1 MPRPSGWLLF
11 AALAAA
17 CGSEPDVE
25 VVGAWALPDQS
36 VCDVFCAD
44 GERYQWLGRCDAAL
58 RWTCWTYEVDGNLL
72 YLDGEAV
79 TEVSRVDDQLT
90 MFGNHYVLA
99 DEDPAICSQ
108 RCDAP

>member
-1 MPRPSGWLLF
+1 MLRACIWSLI
-11 AALAAA
+11 AATATA
-17 CGSEPDVE
+17 CGGESDVD

-58 RWTCWTYEVDGNLL
+58 RWTCWSYEVDGNLL
-72 YLDGEAV
+72 YLDGNAV

-90 MFGNHYVLA
+90 MFGYQYVLA
-99 DEDPAICSQ
+99 FEDPPICSQ
-108 RCDAP
+108 RCDP